1 MKSTESIVMLAFGF
15 LVVLALAIAIRQ
27 GAKHRRQIAA
37 YAARHG
43 WSVSIGED
51 PRLAELL
58 SAAIPSETWRPHH
71 VIQTD
76 PPPNAVY
83 LFCYQARRKSGSGNA
98 WNGMGCLAEHSAAW
112 IGQPVTISTRVP
124 GLEIL
129 VDGRVDAGTDAFRHE
144 FTVTCGDSAVAAAA
158 VNTAVE
164 RALLEHAAS
173 PSWNLN
179 VLITNRSVLASS
191 FWAQSDAEWD
201 YLIGL
206 AKRIRAAFE

>member
-1 MKSTESIVMLAFGF
+1 MLPRFATT
-15 LVVLALAIAIRQ
+15 IRQ

-43 WSVSIGED
+43 WSVSTAEN
-51 PRLAELL
+51 PRLADLL
-58 SAAIPSETWRPHH
+58 AESIPSETWRTHH
-71 VIQTD
+71 LIQTD
-76 PPPNAVY
+76 PPPRAVR

-112 IGQPVTISTRVP
+112 LGQPVTISTRIP

-129 VDGRVDAGTDAFRHE
+129 VDGRVDAGSDAFRHE
-144 FTVTCGDSAVAAAA
+144 FTVACEDSGVAAAA
-158 VNTAVE
+158 VNAAVE
-164 RALLEHAAS
+164 RALLEHAAG

-179 VLITNRSVLASS
+179 VVITSRSVLASS

-201 YLIGL
+201 YLIAL
-206 AKRIRAAFE
+206 TKRIRAAFESAEEA